1 MYYKTVYVDSK
12 HNENN
17 TKKERIKRESY
28 VCTSSDN
35 KGSCRKYTSEKA
47 VCRSIT
53 DISLLDR
60 EEKAMF
66 IKIRE
71 NYLKKK
77 LHAERESYE
86 EKNKATWR
94 RRKLRVERESYADK
108 NKATWR
114 RRKLR

>member
-1 MYYKTVYVDSK
+1 M
-12 HNENN
+12 
-17 TKKERIKRESY
+17 
-28 VCTSSDN
+28 
-35 KGSCRKYTSEKA
+35 
-47 VCRSIT
+47 CRSIT

-71 NYLKKK
+71 NYAKKK
-77 LHAERESYE
+77 LHAERESYV
-86 EKNKATWR
+86 KKSKATWR

-114 RRKLR
+114 RRKLRGEGKKVRAQSKEAHTWGVDSVSLPRANKCAPPPKTDQRDCIWR